1 MEQRA
6 SEHET
11 TDQFAGKAH
20 DAVDRAAQTARKAEE
35 YAREHASQAD
45 ERVRETA
52 AHGRQRADEAVDRV
66 NGYVRDNPL
75 MSIGLAFLVGVI
87 YSWLTTRRR

>member
-1 MEQRA
+1 MEKTA

-20 DAVDRAAQTARKAEE
+20 EAVDRAAQTARKAEE

-45 ERVRETA
+45 ERIREAA
-52 AHGRQRADEAVDRV
+52 AHGRQRADDAVDRV
-66 NGYVRDNPL
+66 NGYVRENPL
-75 MSIGLAFLVGVI
+75 ISIGLAFLAGVI
-87 YSWLTTRRR
+87 YSWLTRRR